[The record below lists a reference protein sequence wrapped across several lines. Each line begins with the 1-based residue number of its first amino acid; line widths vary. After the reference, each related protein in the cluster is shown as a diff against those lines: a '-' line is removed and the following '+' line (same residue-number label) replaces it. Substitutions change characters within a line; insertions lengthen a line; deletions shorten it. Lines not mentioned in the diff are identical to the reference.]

1 MEQPVIT
8 ASPRLRATFFIGA
21 AVMLAIWGWCLIP
34 AIESRNNPN
43 EDGFSFIPA
52 FYGTLTFLPLGLIAL
67 LGGISGR
74 GKRVAKART
83 ALIVGLFDWA
93 DGGVRNLQ
101 PDLQRIT
108 RLARA
113 DIQFPHQPPTNV
125 RYRG

>member
-1 MEQPVIT
+1 MKRADT
-8 ASPRLRATFFIGA
+8 RASPKLRAAFFIGA
-21 AVMLAIWGWCLIP
+21 AVMLGIWGWSLVP

-83 ALIVGLFDWA
+83 ALIIGLAMIAVVAAFQIFA
-93 DGGVRNLQ
+93 GIYNASLG
-101 PDLQRIT
+101 
-108 RLARA
+108 
-113 DIQFPHQPPTNV
+113 
-125 RYRG
+125 

>member
-1 MEQPVIT
+1 MERADT
-8 ASPRLRATFFIGA
+8 RASPKLRAAFFIGA
-21 AVMLAIWGWCLIP
+21 AVMLGIWGWSLVP

-83 ALIVGLFDWA
+83 ALIIGLAMVAVIASFQIFA
-93 DGGVRNLQ
+93 GIYN
-101 PDLQRIT
+101 
-108 RLARA
+108 AS
-113 DIQFPHQPPTNV
+113 
-125 RYRG
+125 